1 MVVSVERLKPHPGN
15 TEFFSDMTGWKWDKF
30 LASIAESNGPIE
42 PLIITED
49 YIVVSG
55 NQRLRAC
62 KQLGIQSVQCEM
74 RKYKSEEE
82 IIKDL
87 IEINVEQRGTIESTP
102 EQMLA
107 RINAL
112 KKYYNIKKGCVGE
125 VSKGEVYK
133 LAGVSKDDESYAKA
147 IVSAVPEAREL
158 LEEGVISKKAVWA
171 ILSKLPA
178 EDQRRICQMMDA
190 EGKYTVDMVAHL
202 RDELKKRD
210 EETERAKAEAEQAV
224 SDSVE
229 AQREAMRLQKEIDES
244 KDSKRYV
251 LMKEQRDQA
260 QQEARTAYERQKQS
274 ETRLTKQ
281 LTEAQKLEQSAR
293 NQLKMR
299 TDELEKARAEIAEK
313 DKIIEE
319 TVLYEEVPP
328 ADYEETKQKLAEYE
342 AQKKKREEE
351 LKKPGYIKLIM
362 EFATNAELEAQQV
375 LTEVPKLFRDGITE
389 ETRLE
394 IVKKLDNTV
403 KYIQGIQTQLVAS

>member
-1 MVVSVERLKPHPGN
+1 
-15 TEFFSDMTGWKWDKF
+15 
-30 LASIAESNGPIE
+30 
-42 PLIITED
+42 
-49 YIVVSG
+49 
-55 NQRLRAC
+55 
-62 KQLGIQSVQCEM
+62 
-74 RKYKSEEE
+74 
-82 IIKDL
+82 
-87 IEINVEQRGTIESTP
+87 
-102 EQMLA
+102 
-107 RINAL
+107 
-112 KKYYNIKKGCVGE
+112 
-125 VSKGEVYK
+125 
-133 LAGVSKDDESYAKA
+133 
-147 IVSAVPEAREL
+147 
-158 LEEGVISKKAVWA
+158 
-171 ILSKLPA
+171 
-178 EDQRRICQMMDA
+178 
-190 EGKYTVDMVAHL
+190 MVAHL